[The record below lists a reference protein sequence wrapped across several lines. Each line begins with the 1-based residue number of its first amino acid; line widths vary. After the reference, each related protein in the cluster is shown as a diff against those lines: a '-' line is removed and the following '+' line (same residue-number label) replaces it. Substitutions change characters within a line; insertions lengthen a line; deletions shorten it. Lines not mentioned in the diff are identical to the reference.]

1 MTMAARLVLGI
12 AILNLAFLLTELA
25 INVLGVAFK

>member
-1 MTMAARLVLGI
+1 MAARLLVGI
-12 AILNLAFLLTELA
+12 AILNLVFLLTELA